1 MQIDKLKYFLEV
13 VRTESINQAAQNLH
27 ISHQALN
34 QSIRLMEKEL
44 NVKLL
49 DGNRKGS
56 RLTAQGEVVKQTAE
70 TILTGWTSMLR
81 TLHKEEQDINVLR
94 IGCIPYYEWLFYEL
108 YAYAKEDYPHIR
120 LEMQTVSCKEA
131 LEFLSTEQ
139 IDVAF
144 VAMREDEKGHL
155 LETHETLIYD
165 ELKEESYELCVNLQS
180 PLVQKEKLLWSDLQ
194 DTAIVFH
201 KQWDSDCNQMVH
213 FLKEQGCN
221 NILYVYSEDTIHKA
235 VEENLA
241 CQIVSS
247 EEILP
252 QSTKV
257 KTKVIK
263 MVDELSVSYGILY
276 RAEQQNNLI
285 LSSILKYAKSSCKK

>member
-44 NVKLL
+44 DVKLL

-70 TILTGWTSMLR
+70 TILTAWTSMLQ

-94 IGCIPYYEWLFYEL
+94 IGCIPYYEWLYYEL
-108 YAYAKEDYPHIR
+108 YAYIKEIHPGIH

-131 LEFLSTEQ
+131 LQFLDAGKLD
-139 IDVAF
+139 IAF
-144 VAMREDEKGHL
+144 VAMHKEEQKEL
-155 LETHETLIYD
+155 LAEHSSLIYD
-165 ELKEESYELCVNLQS
+165 ILREDTYGVLVNKQS
-180 PLVQKEKLLWSDLQ
+180 SLNQKNILTWEDIKDIPL
-194 DTAIVFH
+194 VFH
-201 KQWDSDCNQMVH
+201 KQWDSESNQMVRL
-213 FLKEQGCN
+213 LKDKGCS
-221 NILYVYSEDTIHKA
+221 NILYVYSENTIYKV

-241 CQIVSS
+241 CQIVTGY
-247 EEILP
+247 EPLP
-252 QSTKV
+252 ESTKE
-257 KTKVIK
+257 KTEFIQ
-263 MVDELSVSYGILY
+263 MNNALLVSYGVLY
-276 RAEQQNNLI
+276 CAERQKDDEI
-285 LSSILKYAKSSCKK
+285 CSVLKYVNSCCK